1 LNEVVAVTGDGV
13 NDSIALKESGK
24 KLSFFKLFSLFI
36 LIISN

>member
-24 KLSFFKLFSLFI
+24 QLSYYKNIHYLL
-36 LIISN
+36 